1 MFMELIIKLII
12 SYLLGSISGSMIVGK
27 FSGVDIR
34 SMGSG
39 NAGGTNAFRTMGPKF
54 AIIVLIIDVLKGY
67 LAVQFVSHI
76 NFIEVNFDHNLQSEI
91 LKICCGCGSVLG
103 HVYPIFYNFKGGKGA
118 GTMVGVLLALF
129 PLGLLVCFLSWI
141 VILVLSGYVGLSTI
155 IAGIV
160 LPIVTVLKY
169 DGGIFSPFSIFSIII
184 SMFIIFTHRSNIYRM
199 ILGNENR
206 FDKIMIF
213 RKK

>member
-1 MFMELIIKLII
+1 MELIIKLII

-27 FSGVDIR
+27 YIGIDIR

-39 NAGGTNAFRTMGPKF
+39 NAGATNSFRTMGAKF
-54 AIIVLIIDVLKGY
+54 AIIVLIIDILKGY
-67 LAVQFVSHI
+67 IAVQFISTI
-76 NFIEVNFDHNLQSEI
+76 NLMGTDLNSEI
-91 LKICCGCGSVLG
+91 LKIICGCGAVLG

-129 PLGLLVCFLSWI
+129 PLGLIACLISWI

-155 IAGIV
+155 VAGIV
-160 LPIVTVLKY
+160 LPIVTVFKY
-169 DGGIFSPFSIFSIII
+169 EGGVNTAFGIFSIII
-184 SMFIIFTHRSNIYRM
+184 SIFIMFTHRSNIYRM
-199 ILGNENR
+199 NSGNENR

-213 RKK
+213 KKK